1 MEPTRPFVGVY
12 LPDIRNRLQSSPIL
26 TYIKSMKKQ
35 INQGFTLI
43 ELMIAILVLAIVIGI
58 GVPSFITQIRNSEL
72 TTYTNELVH
81 SLTLARS
88 ESVKSLKT
96 VTVASVGGDW
106 SDGWTVT
113 RDGFLVREF
122 NSPPA
127 TGSITGAN
135 GVDPITFH
143 PMGNVTTAECF
154 DITVTNASNVRSVM
168 VSASGRA
175 TTCTV
180 DCATVTADY
189 SACH

>member
-1 MEPTRPFVGVY
+1 
-12 LPDIRNRLQSSPIL
+12 
-26 TYIKSMKKQ
+26 MKKQ

-43 ELMIAILVLAIVIGI
+43 ELMIAIMVLAIVVGI

-88 ESVKSLKT
+88 EAVKSLKT
-96 VTVASVGGDW
+96 VTVASNGGDW

-113 RDGFLVREF
+113 RGGFLVREF

-127 TGSITGAN
+127 TGTIAGAN

-143 PMGNVTTAECF
+143 PMGNVTAAECF
-154 DITVTNASNVRSVM
+154 DITVTDATNVRSVM

-175 TTCTV
+175 TTCTA
-180 DCATVTADY
+180 DCATVASDY